1 MLANLL
7 PSDPDQRRLARRF
20 AVVLG
25 TLFLALLA
33 AVLATADDWPGAI
46 AKAEK
51 AGKKVKLEHL
61 VKVWVWRGLV
71 MDLVLAAVLALTV
84 RWWVGSVKTA
94 QLIAPASRRFWI
106 IIGLL
111 LVAAACYRAPRL
123 PLSFYNDEAHNF
135 VRMTSGELKH
145 ESPGSDAFKWD
156 AATWT
161 ETLWF
166 NGPGN
171 NSQPHSLLSRLSYQ
185 TWKAMAGGA
194 DGEVCEW
201 ATRLPTFFAG
211 LASLLVL
218 ALAMRE
224 MSGSIAAGA
233 TLMAGSVHAWH
244 VRYSTEARGYGLMG
258 LGIALMI
265 FSLQRALKHGRW
277 RDWLGYG
284 LGNFLALW
292 AFPGCLYWVAA
303 VNGLLVLHLVWQWK
317 TQGQSLEPLVRLVI
331 SGVLTLM
338 LALPLMLPLFP
349 QLLDALKNVP
359 GLRGT
364 MTLAWWQDI
373 GSHLLFGARWVNADL
388 ANPGSLAVS
397 RFLAEDPKWWLTVI
411 NGFVIAAIGFGS
423 CLSKGGVSRLLV
435 LAGVLAVLL
444 GWADMA
450 RQGRYLNHWYV
461 FYSVPAVLCCIGQG
475 VATLLSQVRLHG
487 WQRLF
492 GALLLGSVAVRMTLA
507 LTLESLDRSK
517 GEERAGVVQVRG
529 SVYPHFMGD
538 EQARK
543 PLLAAIWSNAPIY
556 DPLCVVIKEA
566 ATLEALKQRATAEQ
580 RPLFVIMGHRHSAHA
595 EQPAVVDQLEGPAFE
610 KIATFPG
617 LDEEQYTQALFK
629 LK

>member
-1 MLANLL
+1 MLAKLL
-7 PSDPDQRRLARRF
+7 PSDPDQRRLALRF
-20 AVVLG
+20 ALVLG
-25 TLFLALLA
+25 ALA
-33 AVLATADDWPGAI
+33 AILLVVVFATSDTWPQAI

-71 MDLVLAAVLALTV
+71 VDVLLATMLALTV
-84 RWWVGSVKTA
+84 RWWVGTVRTA
-94 QLIAPASRRFWI
+94 VAMTSASRRFWV

-135 VRMTSGELKH
+135 VRMTSGELKRV
-145 ESPGSDAFKWD
+145 SPDSEAFKWD

-185 TWKAMAGGA
+185 TWKALAGGA

-218 ALAMRE
+218 TLAVRE
-224 MSGSIAAGA
+224 MSGSIASGA
-233 TLMAGSVHAWH
+233 TLLAGSVHAWH

-265 FSLQRALKHGRW
+265 FFLQRALKHSRW

-303 VNGLLVLHLVWQWK
+303 VNSLLVVHLIWQWK
-317 TQGQSLEPLVRLVI
+317 TQGQSLEPLIRLVV
-331 SGVLTLM
+331 SGVLAIM
-338 LALPLMLPLFP
+338 VALPLMLPLFP

-359 GLRGT
+359 GLRGS
-364 MTLAWWQDI
+364 MTLGWWQDI
-373 GSHLLFGARWVNADL
+373 GSHLLFGARWVNADP
-388 ANPGSLAVS
+388 ANPATLAVS
-397 RFLAEDPKWWLTVI
+397 RFLASDPKWWLAVI
-411 NGFVIAAIGFGS
+411 NGIVIAIIGFGS
-423 CLSKGGVSRLLV
+423 WLSQGGVRRLLAIAA
-435 LAGVLAVLL
+435 LLAVIL

-461 FYSVPAVLCCIGQG
+461 FYSLPVVLCCIGQG

-529 SVYPHFMGD
+529 SVYPHFMTD
-538 EQARK
+538 EQAKK

-566 ATLEALKQRATAEQ
+566 ATLETLKQRAATEQ

-610 KIATFPG
+610 KVATFPG
-617 LDEEQYTQALFK
+617 LDEKQYTQALFK